1 LIGSI
6 NLAATA
12 AASATLQKAFADSAT
27 IVVLVPNPALM
38 LLSSAFF
45 GPTSNELA
53 KAVKEGCKNL
63 KEEGTVDGY
72 SSSQTCFGEYGSM
85 YKSPKLLSF
94 LFSLFLLFSL
104 LEFEELCNQQE

>member
-6 NLAATA
+6 NLGATA

-27 IVVLVPNPALM
+27 IVVLVLNPALM
-38 LLSSAFF
+38 LSSSAFF

-53 KAVKEGCKNL
+53 KAVKEGCENL

-72 SSSQTCFGEYGSM
+72 SSSQTGLGEYGSM
-85 YKSPKLLSF
+85 YKSPKLKFSF
-94 LFSLFLLFSL
+94 LTFSFIFS
-104 LEFEELCNQQE
+104 FRV